1 MCIIYNKYPNCPPAK
16 GVLVVVLRSIVYK
29 NLLGQMAVAKPIPI
43 DDDDTRGLS
52 ISLTCDGPTQRL
64 Y

>member
-1 MCIIYNKYPNCPPAK
+1 M
-16 GVLVVVLRSIVYK
+16 LRSIVYK

-64 Y
+64 FY